1 MKKLSLLIIL
11 FIFFCCGES
20 NVKEPEIVLEIGWKK
35 INNNCLI
42 YDMKLEDQD
51 SISWGGDCFNGK
63 VNGFGNLK
71 KFRNNEKIYE
81 FEGNFINGEKLGIGK
96 QTYLNGSVYE
106 GEFYFEAHGSG
117 KTINPDGSSSF
128 GIYRQGD
135 AFTVVKQNRDETYT
149 FLLEGEEIS
158 KEKAISL
165 GLDKWSIDKTEYKLN
180 TDIYPDLN
188 VPTIVYYD
196 KDWNMIKEKTQAVYY
211 RMLTFISPYKVKDN
225 LVQDFYI
232 SGERQNKYYAKYV
245 DYNNTALEIRDG
257 ENIEYFKNGNIKS
270 KYLYKNGKLIGDA
283 ITYWDDGTIASKEFY
298 VNGESD
304 GLHTDYWENG
314 NIEKEINYVNGI
326 LNGERRYYFENGNI
340 KTIQYSKNDE
350 DHGEFTWFDENGNL
364 TLKQSYVNDFIIPG
378 SRIEFEKNGSGDK
391 VYYESFGWN
400 YDSWEAEGENYL
412 WEVNNEGD
420 LIISQNSSGLYKT
433 KNIDMIDV
441 DKTFTYELGF
451 KKISGKNEWGTGM
464 YFNYKD
470 DDNFSK
476 FIVSSDGYFKI
487 DQYYVGIANE
497 IKKWTKS
504 SKINKSSGENKLKV
518 FRIEEKTY
526 FSVNGT
532 VVHTSEESM
541 AKGNGFGIIADSG
554 EYQITS
560 FELRQPFDS
569 DTGQEIANGNN
580 NKSDFNPNSK
590 NWVGSGS
597 GIVLS
602 KSGLIATNNHV
613 IEDANYI
620 EVELTYDGEIK
631 SFKARIIKTDEIN
644 DLAILKI
651 EDENFE
657 TYGDIPYN
665 FSSDI
670 KKTGS
675 KIYALGYPSAINS
688 EGGEGLMGKEIKF
701 TDGRISA
708 KTGIGGSPIFYQT
721 TAPLQGGNSGGPL
734 FDEKANLVG
743 INTAILES
751 DKFENVS
758 YSVKSRFLL
767 NLIEV
772 ISEEFELPD
781 NEKTGRKS
789 IEDQIEILSK
799 YVALVKVK

>member
-1 MKKLSLLIIL
+1 MKKILLILSVIIY
-11 FIFFCCGES
+11 FGCGES
-20 NVKEPEIVLEIGWKK
+20 NEKKEQIVLEDGWKK

-42 YDMKLEDQD
+42 YDISLQDED
-51 SISWGGDCFNGK
+51 SITWDGDCFEGK

-71 KFRNNEKIYE
+71 KFRNNEIVYE
-81 FEGNFINGEKLGIGK
+81 YEGNFLDGEKLGYGK
-96 QTYLNGSVYE
+96 KTFLNGSIYE

-117 KTINPDGSSSF
+117 KKINPDGSFSY
-128 GIYRQGD
+128 GIYRQGEP
-135 AFTVVKQNRDETYT
+135 FTVIKQNRDETYT
-149 FLLEGEEIS
+149 YLLKGVEIS
-158 KEKAISL
+158 EEKAINL
-165 GLDKWSIDKTEYKLN
+165 GLEEWSIDNINYKLK
-180 TDIYPDLN
+180 TDIYPELN
-188 VPTIVYYD
+188 VQTILYYD
-196 KDWNMIKEKTQAVYY
+196 EDWNMIKEKSKAEYY
-211 RMLTFISPYKVKDN
+211 RMVTFISPYKVKDN
-225 LVQDFYI
+225 LIQDFYI

-245 DYNNTALEIRDG
+245 DFNNTSLEIRDG

-283 ITYWDDGTIASKEFY
+283 ITYWDNETILTKSFY
-298 VNGESD
+298 INGEID
-304 GLHTDYWENG
+304 GLRTEYWENG
-314 NIEKEINYVNGI
+314 NVERELNYVNGI
-326 LNGERRYYFENGNI
+326 PNGERKYYYENGNI
-340 KTIQYSKNDE
+340 ETIQYSKNGE
-350 DHGEFTWFDENGNL
+350 FHGEFTWFDENGNL

-378 SRIEFEKNGSGDK
+378 SRSEFKKNGSGEK

-400 YDSWEAEGENYL
+400 YDSWEGEGEDYL
-412 WEVNNEGD
+412 WEVNEDGN
-420 LIISQNSSGLYKT
+420 LIISQNISGLYKT
-433 KNIDMIDV
+433 KNIDMIDIN
-441 DKTFTYELGF
+441 KSFTYELGF

-470 DDNFSK
+470 DDNYSK
-476 FIVSSDGYFKI
+476 FVVSSDGYFKI
-487 DQYYVGIANE
+487 DQYFVGIANE
-497 IKKWTKS
+497 IMKWTKS

-518 FRIEEKTY
+518 FRIDEKTY
-526 FSVNGT
+526 FSINGT

-541 AKGNGFGIIADSG
+541 TNGNEFGIIADSG
-554 EYQITS
+554 KYQITS
-560 FELRQPFDS
+560 FQLIQPFDS
-569 DTGQEIANGNN
+569 ETGQEIAKGNN
-580 NKSDFNPNSK
+580 NNSDFNPNSK
-590 NWVGSGS
+590 NWAGSGS

-613 IEDANYI
+613 IENANYI
-620 EVELTYDGEIK
+620 EVELTYNGEIK
-631 SFKARIIKTDEIN
+631 SFKAKIIKTDEIN

-651 EDENFE
+651 EDVNFE
-657 TYGDIPYN
+657 TYGDIPYK
-665 FSSDI
+665 FSSEI

-708 KTGIGGSPIFYQT
+708 KTGIGGSPVFYQT

-734 FDEKANLVG
+734 FDEEANLVG

-772 ISEEFELPD
+772 IPEEFELPD
-781 NEKTGRKS
+781 NERTGRKS
-789 IEDQIEILSK
+789 IEDQIEIISK